1 MTKWNKINALFRCLL
16 FWVESSRIGS
26 LVRLLWLVL
35 MLSPCYCYQQRTT
48 AFCSFIFFFYFLYT
62 TDIAFIL
69 QSISLTGL
77 CESSAKILIKNILK
91 LLEMK
96 LNRHENSINQ
106 ILCCAFLILS
116 TDVTLDL
123 ITLNSNTYFHL
134 CLHIFC
140 CCYDFTISKT
150 INMNFLS
157 GSFVFWIPILNVLF

>member
-1 MTKWNKINALFRCLL
+1 MLSFSVCY
-16 FWVESSRIGS
+16 FESSRIGS

-48 AFCSFIFFFYFLYT
+48 AFCSVIFFSYFLYT

-116 TDVTLDL
+116 TDVTSDL

-134 CLHIFC
+134 LPSYFFVVVMILLYPKRLIWIF
-140 CCYDFTISKT
+140 SLAH
-150 INMNFLS
+150 LS
-157 GSFVFWIPILNVLF
+157 FEYQF